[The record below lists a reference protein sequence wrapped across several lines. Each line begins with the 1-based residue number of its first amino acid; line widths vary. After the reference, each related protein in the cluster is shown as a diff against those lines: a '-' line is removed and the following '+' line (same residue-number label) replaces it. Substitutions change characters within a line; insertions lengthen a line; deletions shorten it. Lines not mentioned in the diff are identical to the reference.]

1 MSFNLLLDGIPGS
14 PISGDNYID
23 DAVQRQILAALAIL
37 LVDLDALLLLFR
49 LRDLMERLICICT
62 YTSSNVHQVHGSG
75 SRDVKPFLMG
85 VETRNIFWGD
95 YQLFDTNILCFD
107 ASNFSNLMVSIGS

>member
-1 MSFNLLLDGIPGS
+1 MASLRG
-14 PISGDNYID
+14 
-23 DAVQRQILAALAIL
+23 ILALAQTIL
-37 LVDLDALLLLFR
+37 KRKCLVIQLQAAPSPFPFDVVLVV
-49 LRDLMERLICICT
+49 
-62 YTSSNVHQVHGSG
+62 SSLVVLVFWAG
-75 SRDVKPFLMG
+75 SRHTDFIRMG

>member
-1 MSFNLLLDGIPGS
+1 MTYNFGTRQEKNTSFQKQEKVFYVFRNSYFGS
-14 PISGDNYID
+14 PIRNGLRPLLAGVETRNIFWGDY
-23 DAVQRQILAALAIL
+23 Q
-37 LVDLDALLLLFR
+37 LFDTNSE
-49 LRDLMERLICICT
+49 LR
-62 YTSSNVHQVHGSG
+62 
-75 SRDVKPFLMG
+75 PFLVG